1 LLFMADKDPA
11 ELEWCDAEEDTDA
24 DADVLP

>member
-1 LLFMADKDPA
+1 MADKDPA